1 MYLDRRKTRDLLLE
15 YDMDVCPP
23 RPRAAGLAIIYP
35 WENIN
40 LTIFAQ
46 QLYQIAAKSGY
57 EGTEDVFMANFGSY
71 LGNKSILFAN
81 YNDFPETGESNKVY
95 FALDEKILYY
105 WDENEYKPVKATL
118 IDDTILYSG
127 DASEYYDA

>member
-1 MYLDRRKTRDLLLE
+1 
-15 YDMDVCPP
+15 MDVCPP
-23 RPRAAGLAIIYP
+23 RPRAAGLSIIYP
-35 WENIN
+35 WENMN

-46 QLYQIAAKSGY
+46 QLYQIAARSGY
-57 EGTEDVFMANFGSY
+57 EDTEETFMNNFGSY
-71 LGNKSILFAN
+71 LGNKPILYAVFAN
-81 YNDFPETGESNKVY
+81 FPETGENDKLY

-105 WDENEYKPVKATL
+105 WDETEYKPVKATL

>member
-81 YNDFPETGESNKVY
+81 FNDFPETGENNKVY
-95 FALDEKILYY
+95 FAVDEKILYY

>member
-15 YDMDVCPP
+15 YDMDICPP

-81 YNDFPETGESNKVY
+81 YNDFPETGEANKVY
-95 FALDEKILYY
+95 FALDKKILYY